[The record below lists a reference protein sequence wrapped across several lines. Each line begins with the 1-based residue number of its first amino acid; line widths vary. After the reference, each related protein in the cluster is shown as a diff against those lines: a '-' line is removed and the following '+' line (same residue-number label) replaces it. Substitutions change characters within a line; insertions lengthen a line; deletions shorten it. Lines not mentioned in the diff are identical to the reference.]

1 MLKGKTI
8 RVEAIWDE
16 EAQVWVA
23 TSDDVPGLITEADT
37 SEQLIEKLQVMIPE
51 LLQANGLINENDPS
65 DIPLHL
71 LSKRTEMIKSRVNW
85 PYGEWSVK
93 ASRFTE
99 MLLSSKQE

>member
-1 MLKGKTI
+1 MLKGKPI
-8 RVEAIWDE
+8 RVEAIWDG

-71 LSKRTEMIKSRVNW
+71 LSKRTEMIKSRVN
-85 PYGEWSVK
+85 
-93 ASRFTE
+93 
-99 MLLSSKQE
+99 

>member
-8 RVEAIWDE
+8 RVEAIWDG

-37 SEQLIEKLQVMIPE
+37 SEQLIKKLQVLIPE
-51 LLQANGLINENDPS
+51 LLQANGLISEHDPS

-71 LSKRTEMIKSRVNW
+71 LSKRTEMIKSRAN
-85 PYGEWSVK
+85 
-93 ASRFTE
+93 
-99 MLLSSKQE
+99 

>member
-1 MLKGKTI
+1 MATSPIINIISEESMLKGKTV

-16 EAQVWVA
+16 EAQVWLA

-37 SEQLIEKLQVMIPE
+37 SEQLIEKLQVMVPE

-71 LSKRTEMIKSRVNW
+71 LSKRTEMIKSRVN
-85 PYGEWSVK
+85 
-93 ASRFTE
+93 
-99 MLLSSKQE
+99 

>member
-37 SEQLIEKLQVMIPE
+37 SEQLIEKLQVMVPE

-71 LSKRTEMIKSRVNW
+71 LSKRTEMIKSRVN
-85 PYGEWSVK
+85 
-93 ASRFTE
+93 
-99 MLLSSKQE
+99 

>member
-8 RVEAIWDE
+8 GVEAIWDE

-51 LLQANGLINENDPS
+51 LLQANGLISENDPS

-71 LSKRTEMIKSRVNW
+71 LSKRTEMIKSRVN
-85 PYGEWSVK
+85 
-93 ASRFTE
+93 
-99 MLLSSKQE
+99 

>member
-1 MLKGKTI
+1 MVKGKTI
-8 RVEAIWDE
+8 RVEAIWDG

-51 LLQANGLINENDPS
+51 LLQANGLISENDPS

-71 LSKRTEMIKSRVNW
+71 LSKRTEMIKSRVN
-85 PYGEWSVK
+85 
-93 ASRFTE
+93 
-99 MLLSSKQE
+99 

>member
-1 MLKGKTI
+1 MLKRKTI
-8 RVEAIWDE
+8 RVEAIWDR

-71 LSKRTEMIKSRVNW
+71 LSKRTEMIKSRVN
-85 PYGEWSVK
+85 
-93 ASRFTE
+93 
-99 MLLSSKQE
+99 

>member
-8 RVEAIWDE
+8 HVEAIWDG

-71 LSKRTEMIKSRVNW
+71 LSKRTEMIKSRVN
-85 PYGEWSVK
+85 
-93 ASRFTE
+93 
-99 MLLSSKQE
+99 